1 MPTQVFESNVSHPL
15 NYVAPFQTIEF
26 TLTLT
31 VPEGETQDVSISFNT
46 TITPPGD
53 PNGVNFTL
61 TLQSIV
67 IHPTASQ

>member
-1 MPTQVFESNVSHPL
+1 MPTQVFESNVSHPF
-15 NYVAPFQTIEF
+15 NYVAPFQTIEV

-31 VPEGETQDVSISFNT
+31 VPEGETHDVSISFNT
-46 TITPPGD
+46 TITPPE

-61 TLQSIV
+61 TLQSTV